1 MMCIYICRILLKY
14 YKSGKWR
21 FCMYIY
27 MCVYFK
33 FFGWDI
39 IYIYV
44 YIYIGRILL
53 QKVVKLLFYLF
64 WGLVIYVYVYVSH
77 MFVQVYNEKYVG
89 WIFMSL
95 SPLST
100 GIIACF
106 TLWLRMLRRH
116 TSQELLDFRNGI
128 FQWHRN
134 REKGH
139 VRTSSVGRD
148 LCHGQSMVYGC
159 IMMCCIYIYIDYGQP
174 TSMWNGHWWW
184 HGHPAHDRCIIYTI

>member
-1 MMCIYICRILLKY
+1 
-14 YKSGKWR
+14 
-21 FCMYIY
+21 MYIY

-128 FQWHRN
+128 FQ
-134 REKGH
+134 
-139 VRTSSVGRD
+139 
-148 LCHGQSMVYGC
+148 
-159 IMMCCIYIYIDYGQP
+159 
-174 TSMWNGHWWW
+174 
-184 HGHPAHDRCIIYTI
+184 

>member
-1 MMCIYICRILLKY
+1 MVNDDSVCIYICVFQFFWMGY
-14 YKSGKWR
+14 Y
-21 FCMYIY
+21 
-27 MCVYFK
+27 
-33 FFGWDI
+33 
-39 IYIYV
+39 IYIYIRV
-44 YIYIGRILL
+44 YIYIARILL

-100 GIIACF
+100 GIIDCF
-106 TLWLRMLRRH
+106 TLWIRMLRRH
-116 TSQELLDFRNGI
+116 TSEELLDFRNGI

-159 IMMCCIYIYIDYGQP
+159 IMMCCISIYIYRLWSTHQYVEWP
-174 TSMWNGHWWW
+174 LMATWPS
-184 HGHPAHDRCIIYTI
+184 RSR